1 MKALLAVLAVLIL
14 ASGFVGAA
22 TISAPESVPANVS
35 WGFSVNLGGA
45 TAAKVIVDSA
55 TIVEIQSDGAIVSRP
70 FSGQYVLNQG
80 AGIIYVSHFGL
91 AEGSHTISVEAGNGN
106 DSKTI
111 NAFKALDDSFRA
123 EIQTQVN
130 TTLDSKLVDVDA
142 AIKGQQADNEEM
154 WRNIQETKTKVDSF
168 DSKVTEIDSSVGSKV
183 AALDERLKPLEAA
196 EAEKQATLLAEEEAR
211 KNSPITGFVTF
222 AQGNVIPLAF
232 IVIVVVVGAVLFI
245 TKADSIS
252 SIYSGIRWDENKLPL
267 SRDQQAAIEEI
278 SKEGT
283 WAYGKKQ

>member
-1 MKALLAVLAVLIL
+1 M
-14 ASGFVGAA
+14 
-22 TISAPESVPANVS
+22 
-35 WGFSVNLGGA
+35 
-45 TAAKVIVDSA
+45 
-55 TIVEIQSDGAIVSRP
+55 
-70 FSGQYVLNQG
+70 
-80 AGIIYVSHFGL
+80 
-91 AEGSHTISVEAGNGN
+91 
-106 DSKTI
+106 
-111 NAFKALDDSFRA
+111 
-123 EIQTQVN
+123 
-130 TTLDSKLVDVDA
+130 
-142 AIKGQQADNEEM
+142 
-154 WRNIQETKTKVDSF
+154 
-168 DSKVTEIDSSVGSKV
+168 